1 MTPLWTIYES
11 PLLGPLTLVGDR
23 DRLSALTFSARTPG
37 PGEEGRHPGAFSGA
51 TRQLSEYFMGLR
63 RRFELDLD
71 LDGTPF
77 QRAVW
82 EQLAG
87 LAYGD
92 TVSYTEL
99 AGLVGRPHSVRAVA
113 GAVART
119 PIPVVIPCHRVVGA
133 NGALTGY
140 LGGLRRKAALLS
152 LERQVA
158 GTPP

>member
-1 MTPLWTIYES
+1 MTPLWTTYES
-11 PLLGPLTLVGDR
+11 PLLGPLTLVGHK
-23 DRLSALTFSARTPG
+23 DRLSGLLFFERTPSR
-37 PGEEGRHPGAFSGA
+37 EAGRDPDAFSEA
-51 TRQLSEYFMGLR
+51 TRQLSEYFKGQR
-63 RRFELDLD
+63 RRFELELD
-71 LDGTPF
+71 LGGTPF

-87 LAYGD
+87 LPYGD

-119 PIPVVIPCHRVVGA
+119 PVPVVIPCHRVVGV

-140 LGGLRRKAALLS
+140 LGGLGRKVALLS
-152 LERQVA
+152 LERRVA

>member
-1 MTPLWTIYES
+1 MTPLWTTYES
-11 PLLGPLTLVGDR
+11 PLLGPLTLVGDKA
-23 DRLSALTFSARTPG
+23 RLSGLLFSERTP
-37 PGEEGRHPGAFSGA
+37 PREAGRDADAFADA
-51 TRQLSEYFMGLR
+51 TRQLSEYFKGQR
-63 RRFELDLD
+63 RRFELELD
-71 LDGTPF
+71 FGGTPF

-87 LAYGD
+87 LPYGD

-99 AGLVGRPHSVRAVA
+99 AGLVGRPRSVRAVA

-119 PIPVVIPCHRVVGA
+119 AIPVVIPCHRVVGV

-140 LGGLRRKAALLS
+140 LGGLGRKAALLS
-152 LERQVA
+152 LERRVA

>member
-1 MTPLWTIYES
+1 MMPLWTIYES
-11 PLLGPLTLVGDR
+11 PLLGPLTLVGDK
-23 DRLSALTFSARTPG
+23 DRLAGLLFSERTPR
-37 PGEEGRHPGAFSGA
+37 PGEASRDPDAFSDA
-51 TRQLSEYFMGLR
+51 TRQLREYFMGLR
-63 RRFELDLD
+63 RRFELDLVF
-71 LDGTPF
+71 DGTPF
-77 QRAVW
+77 QREVW
-82 EQLAG
+82 QQLAG
-87 LAYGD
+87 LPYGD

-140 LGGLRRKAALLS
+140 LGGLGRKAALLA